1 VVGRTGNGRF
11 DGFSNLFFPKESDC
25 SFVRLDR
32 GVSSW
37 LVNSFSSQLNDF
49 SSLSCEIL
57 PSFVNLFFER
67 SSVRRD
73 LQLGI
78 FVKLWGWPTCGT

>member
-1 VVGRTGNGRF
+1 MVGRTGNGRF

-78 FVKLWGWPTCGT
+78 FVKLWGWPKYGT